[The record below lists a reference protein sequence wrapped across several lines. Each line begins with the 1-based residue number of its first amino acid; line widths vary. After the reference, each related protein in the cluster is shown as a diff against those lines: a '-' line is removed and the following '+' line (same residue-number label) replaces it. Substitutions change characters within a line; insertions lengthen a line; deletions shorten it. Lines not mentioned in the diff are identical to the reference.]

1 MPTEI
6 FVFLG
11 VVFVVVIFVLWR
23 SRQGG
28 DSDGPAL
35 PISGA
40 DRPEPAISNES
51 SLAPHRNLGRPWR
64 ADGGDHGPDEG
75 GSSGAD

>member
-11 VVFVVVIFVLWR
+11 VVFVVVVFVLWR
-23 SRQGG
+23 SRRGG
-28 DSDGPAL
+28 DGDGLTLPVSD
-35 PISGA
+35 A

-64 ADGGDHGPDEG
+64 AESGERPSDGDGI
-75 GSSGAD
+75 